1 MALGK
6 ILTLIDKG
14 IKQSKNGDMIKQLR
28 ADRILVQDLFEMPVR
43 EEKENK

>member
-1 MALGK
+1 
-6 ILTLIDKG
+6 
-14 IKQSKNGDMIKQLR
+14 MIKQLR